1 VLRAAIA
8 EIIAVNAGDYDIL
21 QFHGSNRLCKVQ
33 RFVSIRGRWPSMCH
47 VTKRAP
53 AGAEIAQNHE
63 CGGTFAETL
72 ADVGTGRLFA
82 YGMEFLFAKDSL
94 DFIKLLAVR

>member
-1 VLRAAIA
+1 MDCARCKGSSASGADGL
-8 EIIAVNAGDYDIL
+8 AV
-21 QFHGSNRLCKVQ
+21 R
-33 RFVSIRGRWPSMCH
+33 H
-47 VTKRAP
+47 VAKRAP

-82 YGMEFLFAKDSL
+82 YGMEFLFTQDSL